1 MTNKNPFEI
10 RADLLAMA
18 KEYMDRQS
26 EINIQFAAKAF
37 EVAVEQGKVAVDQWK
52 EYVPAQYTLE
62 ELTKK
67 AQELYGFVSKKD

>member
-1 MTNKNPFEI
+1 MSKTPFEV

-18 KEYMDRQS
+18 KEYMDRQY
-26 EINIQFAAKAF
+26 EINVQFAQQAF
-37 EVAVEQGKVAVDQWK
+37 YKAVEAGKVTAESWK

-67 AQELYGFVSKKD
+67 AQELYGFVTTK